1 MRRRV
6 FLMAP
11 LAGRLLAEPPEQIV
25 DLLTSM
31 SSGLSGGNA
40 AAFLDAFDR
49 SMPQFETLQAN
60 IIGLIN
66 QADLLSS
73 IEIVSDQGDDNRRQL
88 ELDWFLQ
95 IRSKL
100 ATGPLERRRDKVTC
114 RVERKKERWKV
125 VSLEPVKF
133 FAPPKV

>member
-1 MRRRV
+1 M
-6 FLMAP
+6 FLAFAA
-11 LAGRLLAEPPEQIV
+11 LGATAC
-25 DLLTSM
+25 SM
-31 SSGLSGGNA
+31 SVSYEQSAYRCDDGVSCPSGFQCL
-40 AAFLDAFDR
+40 
-49 SMPQFETLQAN
+49 
-60 IIGLIN
+60 
-66 QADLLSS
+66 
-73 IEIVSDQGDDNRRQL
+73 EIVSDQGDDVRRQL

-114 RVERKKERWKV
+114 RLERKKKRWKV